1 MSCCRAGQVSACL
14 EYAGWVVVKNCTWLK
29 LGTRL
34 SFTGHFSI
42 RLKQRVTRGSGR
54 GEILRLLAQE
64 FTWIC
69 VCVLLKCVSQKQ
81 HTVAGVLFYQTPQF
95 MMLNSGEAA
104 PSLVSRPTPS
114 RLPSGRADGCL
125 PCLPSWWL
133 RVLSCVL
140 TASPVCLDC
149 LDWRYIFWLEH
160 K

>member
-14 EYAGWVVVKNCTWLK
+14 EYAGWEVVKNCTRLK
-29 LGTRL
+29 LGTWL
-34 SFTGHFSI
+34 SFAGHFSI
-42 RLKQRVTRGSGR
+42 RLKQRVTRGSGQ
-54 GEILRLLAQE
+54 GKILGWRLLAQE

-69 VCVLLKCVSQKQ
+69 ACVLLKCVSQKQ
-81 HTVAGVLFYQTPQF
+81 HAAVRVLFHQTSQF
-95 MMLNSGEAA
+95 MMFSSGEAG
-104 PSLVSRPTPS
+104 PFLFSWPTPS
-114 RLPSGRADGCL
+114 RLPSCL
-125 PCLPSWWL
+125 HCLPSWWL